1 MNRVEHRCKVSVE
14 GMNFMDSTFLLAS
27 LIWGSMG
34 AGYFIYGRR
43 QQSIGPLMGGVL
55 MIGASYLARSI
66 LEMSLAGIG
75 LMTAVYLNS
84 KHGG

>member
-1 MNRVEHRCKVSVE
+1 
-14 GMNFMDSTFLLAS
+14 
-27 LIWGSMG
+27 MG

-66 LEMSLAGIG
+66 LEMPLAGIG

>member
-1 MNRVEHRCKVSVE
+1 
-14 GMNFMDSTFLLAS
+14 MDSTFLFAS
-27 LIWGSMG
+27 LIWGSVG
-34 AGYFIYGRR
+34 VGYFIYGRR

-66 LEMSLAGIG
+66 LEMSLACIG

-84 KHGG
+84 KHGW